1 MTFSFKDIVAW
12 QKAYEFV
19 LMTYKVTANFPEFEQ
34 FGLSS
39 QFQRPAVSIVANIAE
54 GYKKLSK
61 ADKLRMLNI
70 AQGSLEECRC
80 YIMLSKDLGYI
91 SEETYNTMVYS
102 IEGTSFYLNAYCK
115 GIIENNGLRY

>member
-12 QKAYEFV
+12 QKAYDFV
-19 LMTYKVTANFPEFEQ
+19 LMTYKVTANFPEFEK

-39 QFQRPAVSIVANIAE
+39 QFQRAAVSIVANIAE

-80 YIMLSKDLGYI
+80 YIMLSKDLGYV

-115 GIIENNGLRY
+115 GIIENNGLRD

>member
-19 LMTYKVTANFPEFEQ
+19 LMTYKVTANFPEFEK

-39 QFQRPAVSIVANIAE
+39 QFQRAAVSIVANIAE

-80 YIMLSKDLGYI
+80 YIMLSKDLGYV

-115 GIIENNGLRY
+115 GIIENNGLRD